1 LDETIASPFAEYMPV
16 DYRAQT
22 VLLTGASSGIGAAF
36 ARALA
41 ARGSNLVLVAR
52 RVERLTSLA
61 DELRLTTDARIEVI
75 AADLSRPA
83 VARELRQALT
93 DRDVHI
99 TSLINNAAFG
109 SFAPFAEADAGHVA
123 AELAVDVAAPVQL
136 TAEFLPELI
145 SAGDGFIINLA
156 SVSAY
161 LPSPRMAVYGAA
173 KAFLL
178 SFTESLWTELRDTGV
193 TTFAVLPG
201 ATATEFTSG
210 MGPDA
215 RVLTVGRLRAPEDV
229 VATALNHLDRRSPGP
244 TVIDGRLNLLGV
256 LASRLMSRRRNALT
270 MARVFNP
277 DRLSAS
283 QPAR

>member
-1 LDETIASPFAEYMPV
+1 MTV
-16 DYRAQT
+16 NYRTPT

-41 ARGSNLVLVAR
+41 ARGSNVVLVAR

-61 DELRLTTDARIEVI
+61 DELRRTTSVRIETI
-75 AADLSRPA
+75 PADLSRPT
-83 VARELRQALT
+83 VAGELRQAAA
-93 DRDVHI
+93 DRGVHI
-99 TSLINNAAFG
+99 TSLINNAGFG
-109 SFAPFAEADAGHVA
+109 SFAPFTGADAGHLA
-123 AELAVDVAAPVQL
+123 AEIAVDVMAPVHL

-173 KAFLL
+173 KAFML
-178 SFTESLWTELRDTGV
+178 SFTESLWTELRDSGITA
-193 TTFAVLPG
+193 FAVSPG
-201 ATATEFTSG
+201 ATATEFTTG

-215 RVLTVGRLRAPEDV
+215 QVLTAGRLRTPEDV
-229 VATALNHLDRRSPGP
+229 VSTALNHLDRRNPGP
-244 TVIDGRLNLLGV
+244 TVIDGRFNRIAV
-256 LASRLMSRRRNALT
+256 LSSRLMSRRRRALT

-277 DRLSAS
+277 ARLSA
-283 QPAR
+283 